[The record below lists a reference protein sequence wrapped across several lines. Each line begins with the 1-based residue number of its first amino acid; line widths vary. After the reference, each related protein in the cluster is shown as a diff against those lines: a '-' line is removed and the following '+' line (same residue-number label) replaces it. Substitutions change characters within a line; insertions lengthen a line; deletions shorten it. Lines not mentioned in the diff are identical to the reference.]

1 MINEHAEYY
10 SNLVKRLCKLPAETE
25 WLELKCNNENPQEI
39 GEYISALSNSAALN
53 ERDKAYL
60 IWGVDDVYH
69 NIIGTKFCPAMAK
82 VGNQELENW
91 LLGLLNPN
99 LYIKFINLS
108 IDDKNVVILEIPRAV
123 NIPVSFK
130 GLEYIRIGSYKKKL
144 KDFSE
149 KERALWQSFST
160 TPYELMPA
168 AENVTEEEVTVLL
181 DCAKYYELMNLPLP
195 TNRAGIIYNMLDE
208 EFIRKNDVG
217 NYTITNLGALLFAK
231 NLNNFRH
238 LKRKAIRVVQ
248 YNGTGRTQADREKIF
263 EQGYAV
269 CFSDICGYINTLIPQ
284 SEEINADYRKTHI
297 MFPQKAIREMVS
309 NLIIHQQL
317 DVRGAGPMVEI
328 FSTRVETSNP
338 GNLLVDVNRIIDTAP
353 HSRNEAMASF
363 LRIIRVCEERGSGF
377 DRMEEGLGELKIPAP
392 KVETGDNF
400 TRTKL
405 YWYPELSAWDKEDKI
420 RTCYL
425 STCYN
430 YVNDIAV
437 SNAVLRNRFG
447 VEDKNKAI
455 VSRIIKDTMEAG
467 LIKLSDEKAA
477 PKMRRYI
484 PYWA

>member
-1 MINEHAEYY
+1 
-10 SNLVKRLCKLPAETE
+10 
-25 WLELKCNNENPQEI
+25 
-39 GEYISALSNSAALN
+39 
-53 ERDKAYL
+53 
-60 IWGVDDVYH
+60 
-69 NIIGTKFCPAMAK
+69 
-82 VGNQELENW
+82 
-91 LLGLLNPN
+91 
-99 LYIKFINLS
+99 
-108 IDDKNVVILEIPRAV
+108 
-123 NIPVSFK
+123 
-130 GLEYIRIGSYKKKL
+130 
-144 KDFSE
+144 
-149 KERALWQSFST
+149 
-160 TPYELMPA
+160 
-168 AENVTEEEVTVLL
+168 
-181 DCAKYYELMNLPLP
+181 
-195 TNRAGIIYNMLDE
+195 MLDE
-208 EFIRKNDVG
+208 EFIRKNDIG
-217 NYTITNLGALLFAK
+217 NYIITNLGALLFAK

-248 YNGTGRTQADREKIF
+248 YNGTGRIQADREKVF
-263 EQGYAV
+263 EQGYAI
-269 CFSDICGYINTLIPQ
+269 CFSDICDYINTLIPQ
-284 SEEINADYRKTHI
+284 SEEIGSGYRKEHI
-297 MFPQKAIREMVS
+297 MFPPKAIREMVS

-405 YWYPELSAWDKEDKI
+405 YWYPELSAWEKEDKI

-425 STCYN
+425 ATCYN
-430 YVNDIAV
+430 YVNDVSV

-447 VEDKNKAI
+447 VEVKNKAI
-455 VSRIIKDTMEAG
+455 ISRIIKDTVEAG
-467 LIKLSDEKAA
+467 LIKLSDKNAA

>member
-1 MINEHAEYY
+1 MINEQTEYY
-10 SNLVKRLCKLPAETE
+10 TNLVKRLCNLPAETE

-39 GEYISALSNSAALN
+39 GEYISALSNTAALC

-60 IWGVDDVYH
+60 IWGIDDVNH
-69 NIIGTKFCPAMAK
+69 DIVGTKFCPAIAK

-91 LLGLLNPN
+91 LVGLLNPN
-99 LYIKFINLS
+99 LYIKFINLL
-108 IDDKNVVILEIPRAV
+108 IDNRNVVILEIPRAV

-130 GLEYIRIGSYKKKL
+130 GMEYIRIGSYKKKL
-144 KDFSE
+144 KDFPE
-149 KERALWQSFST
+149 KERALWQSFSV

-168 AENVTEEEVTVLL
+168 AENVTEDEVTIYLN
-181 DCAKYYELMNLPLP
+181 CAKYYELMNLPLP
-195 TNRAGIIYNMLDE
+195 TSREGIIHNMLDE
-208 EFIRKNDVG
+208 DFIRKNDIG
-217 NYTITNLGALLFAK
+217 NYIITNLGALLFAK
-231 NLNNFRH
+231 NLNDFRH

-248 YNGTGRTQADREKIF
+248 YNGTGRIQADREKVF
-263 EQGYAV
+263 EQGYAI
-269 CFSDICGYINTLIPQ
+269 CFSDICDYINTLIPR
-284 SEEINADYRKTHI
+284 SEEIGRGLRKEYT
-297 MFPQKAIREMVS
+297 MFPPKAIREMVS

-328 FSTRVETSNP
+328 FSARIETSNP

-405 YWYPELSAWDKEDKI
+405 YWYPELSAWEKEDKI

-425 STCYN
+425 ATCYN
-430 YVNDIAV
+430 YVNEVSV
-437 SNAVLRNRFG
+437 SNAILRNRFG

-455 VSRIIKDTMEAG
+455 ISRIIKDTMEAG
-467 LIKLSDEKAA
+467 LIKLSDKNAA

>member
-1 MINEHAEYY
+1 MINENTEYY
-10 SNLVKRLCKLPAETE
+10 SNLIIRLSKLSSETE

-39 GEYISALSNSAALN
+39 GEYISALSNSAALAD
-53 ERDKAYL
+53 RDRAYL
-60 IWGVDDVYH
+60 IWGIDDRNHEIV
-69 NIIGTKFCPAMAK
+69 GTNFNPTIAK

-91 LLGLLNPN
+91 LVGLLNPK
-99 LYIKFINLS
+99 LYIKFVNIL
-108 IDDKNVVILEIPRAV
+108 IKDKNVVLLEIPKAV

-130 GLEYIRIGSYKKKL
+130 GQEYIRIGSYKKKL
-144 KDFSE
+144 KDFPE
-149 KERALWQSFST
+149 KERALWQNFSVN
-160 TPYELMPA
+160 PYELMPA
-168 AENVTEEEVTVLL
+168 AENVTEEEITVLL

-195 TNRAGIIYNMLDE
+195 TSREGIIYNMLDE
-208 EFIRKNDVG
+208 EFIRKNDAG
-217 NYTITNLGALLFAK
+217 NYIITNLGALLFAK
-231 NLNNFRH
+231 NINNFRH
-238 LKRKAIRVVQ
+238 LKRKAIRVIQ
-248 YNGTGRTQADREKIF
+248 YSGTSRTQANREKVF
-263 EQGYAV
+263 EQGYAI
-269 CFSDICGYINTLIPQ
+269 CFNEICDYVNTLIPQ
-284 SEEINADYRKTHI
+284 GEEINSGYRKEHI
-297 MFPQKAIREMVS
+297 MFPKKAIREMVS

-353 HSRNEAMASF
+353 HSRNEALASF

-392 KVETGDNF
+392 KVETGENF

-405 YWYPELSAWDKEDKI
+405 YWYPELSAWEKEDKI

-425 STCYN
+425 ATCYN
-430 YVNDIAV
+430 YVNDISV

-455 VSRIIKDTMEAG
+455 VSRIIKDTLEAG
-467 LIKLSDEKAA
+467 LIKLSDKNAA